1 MGALASKSS
10 ANTRIHICH
19 ACTISKSINRTI
31 IRLLDAVGSVRKNP
45 ILSLLLRLT
54 RVYRLWSPGTE
65 NNFSTSPSPDLP
77 TDATPR
83 EHVPFWEGPAP
94 EEGTPQLSGEPS
106 RRRGSA
112 HTSPEQR
119 GLRPPARGAPPRRA
133 RGVSCPG
140 ATNLAGIRDLVP
152 GSSVGIYSFRRPLSV
167 G

>member
-1 MGALASKSS
+1 MGARASKSS

-83 EHVPFWEGPAP
+83 ARSVLGGP
-94 EEGTPQLSGEPS
+94 
-106 RRRGSA
+106 
-112 HTSPEQR
+112 SPQR
-119 GLRPPARGAPPRRA
+119 GNASGFRRTFEAQGLGAHVARGARTAPPPARGAFFRRA
-133 RGVSCPG
+133 RGASCPR
-140 ATNLAGIRDLVP
+140 AINLAEIRDLVP
-152 GSSVGIYSFRRPLSV
+152 GSRVGNSSFWKPLSV
-167 G
+167 R